1 MGYEE
6 LFGRD
11 LITTQDW
18 SREELDIVLNLGKEF
33 KQRYYTRSVPESLKN
48 KTFSMLFYNTS
59 TRTRSSFEAA
69 MTALGGHAQFIDAR
83 TTRAGE
89 GEAPK
94 DMAKMYERYGHGLG
108 IRILESAVNYEYGRG
123 TEIIRECAKHA
134 KVPVISMADDKDHPT
149 QALTDMMTIQEKFP
163 KYEGKKYV
171 IMWGYSKKIRSW
183 AGVQCDM
190 LIASRYGVDIT
201 LAYPDGFNLDSD
213 IVEQSK
219 KNAGDSGAKFEI
231 SHDYKEALD
240 GADLVFPRNWAS
252 HQCYSAGINN
262 FGRENEIALHNK
274 FKDWKLT
281 QDLVDLMDKNSKIM
295 HVLPVFR
302 GEEATDEVMDGPH
315 SAVYD
320 QAENNLYTRM
330 AVLALTMGG
339 K

>member
-1 MGYEE
+1 
-6 LFGRD
+6 
-11 LITTQDW
+11 
-18 SREELDIVLNLGKEF
+18 
-33 KQRYYTRSVPESLKN
+33 
-48 KTFSMLFYNTS
+48 
-59 TRTRSSFEAA
+59 
-69 MTALGGHAQFIDAR
+69 MTGTVDHLAN
-83 TTRAGE
+83 
-89 GEAPK
+89 
-94 DMAKMYERYGHGLG
+94 
-108 IRILESAVNYEYGRG
+108 SA
-123 TEIIRECAKHA
+123 
-134 KVPVISMADDKDHPT
+134 
-149 QALTDMMTIQEKFP
+149 
-163 KYEGKKYV
+163 
-171 IMWGYSKKIRSW
+171 
-183 AGVQCDM
+183 
-190 LIASRYGVDIT
+190 
-201 LAYPDGFNLDSD
+201 
-213 IVEQSK
+213 
-219 KNAGDSGAKFEI
+219 I